1 MQKKTFSIENSEG
14 NATLAIEIADDFL
27 SRFCGL
33 MGRKRLLEGQ
43 GLLLAPC
50 SSVHM
55 CFMRFSID
63 VLYLDKD
70 YRIQKIVPHLRPW
83 IGLSMCMGAWG
94 VVELADGEAERLGLR
109 QGQRLMDLSAKS
121 AGE

>member
-1 MQKKTFSIENSEG
+1 MQKKTFSIEDSDIKR
-14 NATLAIEIADDFL
+14 TLTIEIADDFL

-33 MGRKRLLEGQ
+33 MGRKRLLEGE

-63 VLYLDKD
+63 VLYLDRD

-109 QGQRLMDLSAKS
+109 QGQRLMDISAEL
-121 AGE
+121 AGA

>member
-1 MQKKTFSIENSEG
+1 MKLKSYIIEGESGASPLQAEFADTFW
-14 NATLAIEIADDFL
+14 

-33 MGRKRLLEGQ
+33 MGRKRLPRGR

-63 VLYLDKD
+63 VIYLDRE
-70 YRIQKIVPHLRPW
+70 YRIRKIVRNLHPW
-83 IGLSMCMGAWG
+83 IGLSMCPGAWG
-94 VVELADGEAERLGLR
+94 VLEMASGEAERLRLR
-109 QGQRLMDLSAKS
+109 EGQRLLNADIS
-121 AGE
+121 